1 MTGERTLGEGESS
14 NPVSRRTLLRTAG
27 IVGAAGIAGCTGGD
41 GDGGATPTATPTETE
56 GDDGMGDGGA
66 TPTAAT
72 TTEITDL
79 AGRTVS
85 VPTDI
90 EDVIAVGPGALRIVA
105 QVGAADMVVGIEE
118 RETTFLT
125 NAPYNMANPSIRE
138 QPTIGG
144 GSDNPER
151 IVALEP
157 DVVFSTGGK
166 QELNTLQSQTRIPT
180 IGIGTGELI
189 DIGAPLLEDVWSF
202 VGEVLDRTD
211 ETDQMV
217 SFVEETK
224 ADYLDRT
231 SGVSEDEMPS
241 VYIAAISFRGGQGL
255 NATRPLFASFELLE
269 RVNNVAADIEYEGIP
284 HVTVSREQLLEW
296 DPEII
301 FVDRGNLDLVREDVD
316 NRPEYEDLTAI
327 QEGNVHGILP
337 HAQYALNHASI
348 MANTY
353 YMGKVMY
360 PDAFGDVDAATR
372 ADEIYEAVY
381 GQPLYDDLVEIYG
394 GYEAVDLT

>member
-1 MTGERTLGEGESS
+1 MSGEHTLTEEDADDWM
-14 NPVSRRTLLRTAG
+14 SRRTVLRTAG
-27 IVGAAGIAGCTGGD
+27 IAGVVGLAGCMGD
-41 GDGGATPTATPTETE
+41 GDNTGDGTPTATED
-56 GDDGMGDGGA
+56 DDGMGDG
-66 TPTAAT
+66 TPTETDDGT
-72 TTEITDL
+72 TDITDL

-85 VPTDI
+85 VPTEI

-105 QVGAADMVVGIEE
+105 QVGAADMAVGVEE

-125 NAPYNMANPSIRE
+125 EAPYNMANPSLRE

-151 IVALEP
+151 IVGLEP
-157 DVVFSTGGK
+157 DVVFSTGGTE
-166 QELNTLQSQTRIPT
+166 ELNTLQSQTQIPT

-202 VGEVLDRTD
+202 VGGVLDRED

-217 SFVEETK
+217 SFLEETK
-224 ADYLDRT
+224 ADYPDRT
-231 SGVSEDEMPS
+231 ADISEDEMPS
-241 VYIAAISFRGGQGL
+241 IYIAAISFRGGQGL

-348 MANTY
+348 LANTY
-353 YMGKVMY
+353 YMGQVMY
-360 PDAFGDVDAATR
+360 PDAFGDIDIEAR
-372 ADEIYEAVY
+372 ADEIFEAVY

-394 GYEAVDLT
+394 GYEAVALT